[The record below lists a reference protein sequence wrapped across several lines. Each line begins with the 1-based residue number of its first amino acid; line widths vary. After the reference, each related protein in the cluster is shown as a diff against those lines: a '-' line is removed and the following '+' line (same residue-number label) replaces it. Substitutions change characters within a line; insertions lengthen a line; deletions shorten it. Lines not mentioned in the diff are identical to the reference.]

1 MVKPIVDYETCIT
14 NLAHSVESQFYQH
27 IIDSISEALITIDQD
42 RKILVW
48 NKAAEIIFGYDKAE
62 VQERSLVLIIPPAY
76 RERHK
81 AGYENFVRNIAD
93 RSTYVSETKEFEGL
107 RKSGEI
113 FPIQLTHSLYKI
125 SNQEFYITATIR
137 DITILKR
144 YELVRE
150 RMEHITRHDLKNKLV
165 IIGMA
170 SKRLASVLKR
180 HQVPESLDY
189 MKIIQSESEDSLT
202 LLESSREL
210 MLLESGEYPRKDVT
224 VDLAEIVVTKC
235 EQMQPLASSREI
247 TIKFKNLIQE
257 KNISLMADRA
267 LVERALENLI
277 KNAIEAENPSG
288 EVQLILLQ
296 NEAGFVVLEIHNGGR
311 AIPEEIQRVL
321 FQPYVTHGKK
331 SGSGL
336 GLYTVKLIIEEVHGW
351 QLNFES
357 SSEKGTIFRI
367 VFGTLK

>member
-1 MVKPIVDYETCIT
+1 
-14 NLAHSVESQFYQH
+14 VESQFYQH

-42 RKILVW
+42 RKILAW
-48 NKAAEIIFGYDKAE
+48 NKAAEVMLGYDKAE
-62 VQERSLVLIIPPAY
+62 VQEKSLDLIIPPAY

-93 RSTYVSETKEFEGL
+93 RSTYVSDTKEFEGL
-107 RKSGEI
+107 RKGGEI

-144 YELVRE
+144 YELVRK
-150 RMEHITRHDLKNKLV
+150 RMEHITRHDLKNKL
-165 IIGMA
+165 IIIDMA
-170 SKRLASVLKR
+170 VKRLASVLIQ

-202 LLESSREL
+202 LLGSSREL
-210 MLLESGEYPRKDVT
+210 MLLESGEYARKDVT
-224 VDLAEIVVTKC
+224 VDLVEMVLTKRD
-235 EQMQPLASSREI
+235 QMQPLASSREV
-247 TIKFKNLIQE
+247 TIKFENSIQDQR
-257 KNISLMADRA
+257 ISLMADRA

-288 EVQLILLQ
+288 EVQLLLLQ
-296 NEAGFVVLEIHNGGR
+296 NEAGFGVLEIHNSGR
-311 AIPEEIQRVL
+311 PIPEEIQKVL

-336 GLYTVKLIIEEVHGW
+336 GLYTAKLILEKVHGW
-351 QLNFES
+351 QLTFES
-357 SSEKGTIFRI
+357 HSDKGTVFRI
-367 VFGTLK
+367 VFGSLT

>member
-1 MVKPIVDYETCIT
+1 MENQSYT
-14 NLAHSVESQFYQH
+14 H

-48 NKAAEIIFGYDKAE
+48 NRAAEGMLGYEKAE
-62 VQERSLVLIIPPAY
+62 VQERSLDLIIPPAY

-81 AGYENFVRNIAD
+81 AGYETFLRNIAD
-93 RSTYVSETKEFEGL
+93 HSTYVSETKEFEGL

-125 SNQEFYITATIR
+125 SNKEFYITATIR
-137 DITILKR
+137 DITFLKR
-144 YELVRE
+144 YELMRE
-150 RMEHITRHDLKNKLV
+150 RMEHIARHDLKNKLI

-170 SKRLASVLKR
+170 AKRFAKVLKR

-189 MKIIQSESEDSLT
+189 MKIIQSESEDALT

-224 VDLAEIVVTKC
+224 VDLVEMVLTKQA
-235 EQMQPLASSREI
+235 QMQPLALSREVTI
-247 TIKFKNLIQE
+247 TFKNRTQKQSI
-257 KNISLMADRA
+257 NLMADRS

-288 EVQLILLQ
+288 EVRLILLQ
-296 NEAGFVVLEIHNGGR
+296 NEAGLAVLEIHNSGKP
-311 AIPEEIQRVL
+311 IPEEIQRVL

-331 SGSGL
+331 AGSGL
-336 GLYTVKLIIEEVHGW
+336 GLYTVKLILEKVHGW

-357 SSEKGTIFRI
+357 NSEKGTVFRV
-367 VFGTLK
+367 VFGPLS

>member
-1 MVKPIVDYETCIT
+1 MKSE
-14 NLAHSVESQFYQH
+14 FYQY
-27 IIDSISEALITIDQD
+27 IIDSVSEALITIDQD

-48 NKAAEIIFGYDKAE
+48 NKAAEVILGYNKAE
-62 VQERSLVLIIPPAY
+62 AQERSLDLIVPPAY
-76 RERHK
+76 RERHR

-125 SNQEFYITATIR
+125 SNQEFYITAIIR

-144 YELVRE
+144 YELAKK
-150 RMEHITRHDLKNKLV
+150 RMEHINRHDLKNKLV

-170 SKRLASVLKR
+170 AKRLDSVLKP
-180 HQVPESLDY
+180 HHIPECLDY
-189 MKIIQSESEDSLT
+189 MKIIRSQSEDTLN

-224 VDLAEIVVTKC
+224 VDLVEMVVTKRD
-235 EQMQPLASSREI
+235 QMQPLALSREV
-247 TIKFKNLIQE
+247 TIKFENRIQDQS
-257 KNISLMADRA
+257 IHLMADRA

-288 EVQLILLQ
+288 EVRLLLLQ
-296 NEAGFVVLEIHNGGR
+296 NEAGCAVLEIHNSGR
-311 AIPEEIQRVL
+311 PIPGEIQMVL

-336 GLYTVKLIIEEVHGW
+336 GLYTVKLIIEKVHGW

-357 SSEKGTIFRI
+357 NIDKGTVFRI
-367 VFGTLK
+367 VFGPMI